1 MNIKYNEKVV
11 KSGREKKSILKN
23 YIYLLKLIIQ
33 ASPLRILLTFVTEV
47 ISNFFGIFYSV
58 LFFSHFMERV
68 SVGADFR
75 EALLLLA
82 AVGLI
87 NIIYEV
93 LLSLYRNLYV
103 VRSDIKI
110 SLFLRTMVYQ
120 KILTMDMVNF
130 DNAKYYDEVTFTT
143 ENIFECTRGIL
154 GTLATFSAHLFCA
167 GVLFSFFSNV
177 NGWVIIIVLLSLVMG
192 FVTQPIKNRISF
204 QYTEQ
209 AIPFHRRLDYLNRV
223 LISSDHAA
231 ELRVTNIKNVLQ
243 RTMQVA
249 FEGYSR
255 LLKLFETKITI
266 METVGVMFGY
276 VLVSFLI
283 TLISIH
289 KMVVLGTMSIAIFL
303 PLLSAVAEFTWRA
316 SSIISLFHQ
325 LLEHNLY
332 IQKIRRFMETE
343 PSVAS
348 HGDRQPETMN
358 TLQFHNVSFRYTDQ
372 GEPVLRN
379 IQFDVTAGQ
388 KVAIVGYNGAG
399 KSTLVNLLLRLYD
412 PTEGTIEYNGS
423 DIRLLDLEEYR
434 RKYSVLFQDIHL
446 YAASYKKNI
455 LMGADDNPS
464 KSELETLADRFHM
477 KDKINASEHGFE
489 TELTH
494 EYSEDGELL
503 SGGQMQNLALMR
515 LYYNQQAD
523 IYVLDEP
530 TSALDPIT
538 EAQIFETIS
547 ESSVGKT
554 VFFISH
560 RLASSKAADKVLF
573 MENGESTE
581 SGTHDELM
589 ALNGAYAEMFR
600 MQAQYY
606 QTREEEQL

>member
-1 MNIKYNEKVV
+1 MKR
-11 KSGREKKSILKN
+11 KSVFKN
-23 YIYLLKLIIQ
+23 YIYLLGLIAK
-33 ASPLRILLTFVTEV
+33 ASPLRILLTIVTEV

-58 LFFSHFMERV
+58 LFFSYFMERV
-68 SVGADFR
+68 SVGVDFR
-75 EALLLLA
+75 EVLLLLA

-110 SLFLRTMVYQ
+110 SLFIRTMVYQ
-120 KILTMDMVNF
+120 KILTMDMASF

-143 ENIFECTRGIL
+143 ENIFERTLGIL
-154 GTLATFSAHLFCA
+154 STLASFLAHLFCA
-167 GVLFSFFSNV
+167 GVLVSFFRNV
-177 NGWVIIIVLLSLVMG
+177 NGWVIIIVLLSLALG
-192 FVTQPIKNRISF
+192 FITEPIKNRISF
-204 QYTEQ
+204 RYTEQ
-209 AIPFHRRLDYLNRV
+209 AIPFNRRLDYLNRV
-223 LISSDHAA
+223 LISSDYAV
-231 ELRVTNIKNVLQ
+231 ELRVTNIKNVMQ
-243 RTMQVA
+243 NTMRAA
-249 FEGYSR
+249 FDGYNK

-266 METVGVMFGY
+266 IETVGVMFGY

-289 KMVVLGTMSIAIFL
+289 KMIVLGTMSIAIFL

-316 SSIISLFHQ
+316 SSIISLFNQ

-332 IQKIRRFMETE
+332 IQKIRRFMETK
-343 PSVAS
+343 PSVVS
-348 HGDRQPETMN
+348 HGNRQPETMN
-358 TLQFHNVSFRYTDQ
+358 ILRFNNVSFRYTDH
-372 GEPVLRN
+372 GEQVLSN
-379 IQFDVTAGQ
+379 IQFDVKAGQ

-434 RKYSVLFQDIHL
+434 RKFSVLFQDIHL
-446 YAASYKKNI
+446 YATSYKKNI
-455 LMGADDNPS
+455 LMGTADNS
-464 KSELETLADRFHM
+464 LESELESLADRFHM

-494 EYSEDGELL
+494 EFSENGELL

-538 EAQIFETIS
+538 EAQIFESIR
-547 ESSVGKT
+547 ENSVDKT

-560 RLASSKAADKVLF
+560 RFASSKAADKVLF
-573 MENGESTE
+573 MENGEITE

-606 QTREEEQL
+606 QTREEE